1 MCLRCVEMTKRA
13 VLRQFIS
20 IHLCMFCLDLL
31 AMFEDYES
39 LVSNHGKNS
48 EGHESRT

>member
-20 IHLCMFCLDLL
+20 IHLCMFCLNLL

-39 LVSNHGKNS
+39 LVRNHGKNS
-48 EGHESRT
+48 EGDESRT